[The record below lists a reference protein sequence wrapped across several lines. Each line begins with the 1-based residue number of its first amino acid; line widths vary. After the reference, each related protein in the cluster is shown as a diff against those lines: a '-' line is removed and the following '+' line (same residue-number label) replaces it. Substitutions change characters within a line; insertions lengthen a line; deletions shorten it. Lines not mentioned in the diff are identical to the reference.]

1 MPVSCRVMTLR
12 KKAQLSRRTVAVS
25 AGRPCQ
31 LSLSA
36 SASPKF
42 ARDPYSSSSP
52 LGRMNLGS

>member
-1 MPVSCRVMTLR
+1 MPVSCRMMTLR
-12 KKAQLSRRTVAVS
+12 KKAQLSTRTVAVS

-31 LSLSA
+31 LSLFAPA
-36 SASPKF
+36 S

>member
-31 LSLSA
+31 LSLPASA
-36 SASPKF
+36 SAPS
-42 ARDPYSSSSP
+42 AWDPYSSSSP
-52 LGRMNLGS
+52 LGKMNLGP